1 MEAVTYPPGEASA
14 EELIRAKCAGL
25 TNQHPLGQQ
34 HDTCQRSCVVHLRY
48 RFEVMQKYALYVREH
63 CPACARVLA
72 WMKGR
77 ELEVAVH
84 NVDDQGHTE
93 PPVPLFIFPALF
105 REKKLIAYGDSI
117 TDTLA
122 NVA

>member
-1 MEAVTYPPGEASA
+1 
-14 EELIRAKCAGL
+14 
-25 TNQHPLGQQ
+25 
-34 HDTCQRSCVVHLRY
+34 
-48 RFEVMQKYALYVREH
+48 
-63 CPACARVLA
+63 
-72 WMKGR
+72 MKGR